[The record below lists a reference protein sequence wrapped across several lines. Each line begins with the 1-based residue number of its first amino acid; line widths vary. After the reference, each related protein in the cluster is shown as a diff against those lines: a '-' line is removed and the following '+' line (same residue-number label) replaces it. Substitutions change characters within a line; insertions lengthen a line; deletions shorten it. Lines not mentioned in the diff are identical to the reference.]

1 MVIGSLNE
9 EGKVAEA
16 AEGADVVFST
26 VGFLWGV
33 YFILFYFTDI
43 IVSWWMVFFFTFP

>member
-1 MVIGSLNE
+1 M
-9 EGKVAEA
+9 AEA

-33 YFILFYFTDI
+33 YFILFYWRI
-43 IVSWWMVFFFTFP
+43 RVMVDGLFYFMFP

>member
-1 MVIGSLNE
+1 LSE

-26 VGFLWGV
+26 VGFL
-33 YFILFYFTDI
+33 
-43 IVSWWMVFFFTFP
+43 